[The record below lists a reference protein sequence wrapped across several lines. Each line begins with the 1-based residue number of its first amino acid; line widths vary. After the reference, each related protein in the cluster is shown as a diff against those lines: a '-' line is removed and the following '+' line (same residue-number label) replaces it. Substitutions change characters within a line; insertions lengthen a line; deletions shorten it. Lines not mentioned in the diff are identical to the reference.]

1 MIKNHKKKILF
12 IEPVSDMGGVSYYIL
27 KIIKFISKDDYEVHF
42 VAGGDGE
49 MFKQVELLGGICHSL
64 PVDYNSIF
72 SFIKSLIVYKKF
84 IQKQNFD
91 IIHSHTAKSGFLSA
105 VATIKINCSTV
116 YTGHGWRYLQIN
128 NFFKKIIMNF
138 FERYITHKA
147 DAVTFLYEKEI
158 DDTNFI
164 NIYKNKSIVIPYSLS
179 FDSACLRASSQ
190 RDIIERYNIPND
202 SYVVCMIGRL
212 TCQKDPIT
220 FLNTLKKLSE
230 EIPNVFGVWVGDGEL
245 KNDFHNHITRLN
257 LSDKIIATGNL
268 SREAVFDILSVSN
281 VMLFTSKFEGLPISI
296 IESMLMKVPIVSA
309 NVGGISSIIKDE
321 VSGLLFNSSDW
332 EEASSK
338 ILFLYKDK
346 KLSDKLTENAYL
358 IAKQKFTPENKMTI
372 DFSSLFEESLRLK
385 FPSIGAY
392 YQCHKRPKAF
402 LEVIKSFR
410 SIYPKSDVYI
420 ISDNGYDYRII
431 SNKFNCNFQKLEDQ
445 TSSNGRQA
453 VFSNSDAMIDWMI
466 RLYNSARNI
475 KEDYIIILEDDVL
488 IFNKIKN
495 LNFDLNGINKN
506 ENIGEE
512 LTQFLK
518 KKNKSIPK
526 NIKNYYFGGCGGA
539 IIKKDFII
547 NNFKPEN
554 FKKIVEE
561 LEKHIK
567 GKHAGTYFSDFWL
580 TIFILYY
587 GGTIGQYDDYCEK
600 WYGDY
605 WLRKNIL
612 KNISVLHQEKKYYN
626 YKLTEE
632 ESEFFGIRFNDI

>member
-1 MIKNHKKKILF
+1 MNKMKKKILF
-12 IEPVSDMGGVSYYIL
+12 TEPVSDMGGVSYYIL
-27 KIIKFISKDDYEVHF
+27 QIIKFISKDDYEVHF

-64 PVDYNSIF
+64 PVDYNSIL

-84 IQKQNFD
+84 IKNQNFD
-91 IIHSHTAKSGFLSA
+91 IIHSHTAKSGLLSA
-105 VATIKINCSTV
+105 VATIKINCCTV

-138 FERYITHKA
+138 FEKYIVHKA
-147 DAVTFLYEKEI
+147 DTVTFLYEREI
-158 DDTNFI
+158 NDTNFV
-164 NIYKNKSIVIPYSLS
+164 NIYKDKSIVIPYSLS
-179 FDSACLRASSQ
+179 FDNVYLPRSNQSE
-190 RDIIERYNIPND
+190 IKERYNITDD
-202 SYVVCMIGRL
+202 SYIVCMIGRL

-230 EIPNVFGVWVGDGEL
+230 EIPNVFGIWVGDGEL
-245 KNDFHNHITRLN
+245 RDDFQNHITRLN
-257 LSDKIIATGNL
+257 LSDKIITTGKL
-268 SREAVFDILSVSN
+268 PREAVFDILSVSN
-281 VMLFTSKFEGLPISI
+281 AMLFTSKFEGLPISI

-309 NVGGISSIIKDE
+309 NVGGISSIIEDG
-321 VSGLLFNSSDW
+321 VSGLLFSSSDW
-332 EEASSK
+332 EEAYSK
-338 ILFLYKDK
+338 ILVLYKDK
-346 KLSDKLTENAYL
+346 KFSNKLTDNAYL
-358 IAKQKFTPENKMTI
+358 IAKQKFTPESRLAT
-372 DFSSLFEESLRLK
+372 DFSNLFEKNLRLK
-385 FPSIGAY
+385 FPTIGAY

-410 SIYPKSDVYI
+410 SIYSNSDVHI
-420 ISDNGYDYRII
+420 ISDNGYDYHII
-431 SNKFNCNFQKLEDQ
+431 SNKFNCDFQKLENQ
-445 TSSNGRQA
+445 ACNGRQA
-453 VFSNSDAMIDWMI
+453 VFRDSDGMIDWMI
-466 RLYNSARNI
+466 RLYNSTKNI

-506 ENIGEE
+506 ENLGEE
-512 LTQFLK
+512 LTEFLK
-518 KKNKSIPK
+518 TKNKSIPK

-539 IIKKDFII
+539 IIRKDFII

-605 WLRKNIL
+605 WFRKNIL

-632 ESEFFGIRFNDI
+632 ESELFGIKFSDI